1 MLELSEL
8 ANNFED
14 FAKKQKPLKEE
25 DGKIA
30 IAAIT
35 SCTNTSNPHVMM
47 MAGLLAKM
55 Q

>member
-25 DGKIA
+25 DGKINWCSDESWR
-30 IAAIT
+30 IKTQNYWPIF
-35 SCTNTSNPHVMM
+35 
-47 MAGLLAKM
+47 L
-55 Q
+55 